1 MSEQDTSV
9 SNPLEKLIAD
19 TTRTALTQA
28 YDLGYAAGKE
38 AGYSDGFKDG
48 EETGY
53 SDGFVDGKEAGY
65 SDGFKDGEET
75 GYSDGIVD
83 GSRTGFVTGMNTLTP
98 AVSDGLRHGSSECG
112 KALQGLKSMRDTP
125 PNPNGKSD

>member
-9 SNPLEKLIAD
+9 SSPLEKLIAD

-53 SDGFVDGKEAGY
+53 SDGFVDGKEA
-65 SDGFKDGEET
+65 